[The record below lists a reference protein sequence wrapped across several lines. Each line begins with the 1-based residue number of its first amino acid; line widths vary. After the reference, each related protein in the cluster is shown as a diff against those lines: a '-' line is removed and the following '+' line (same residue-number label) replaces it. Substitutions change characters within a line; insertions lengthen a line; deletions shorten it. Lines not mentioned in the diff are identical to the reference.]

1 MSTLFIRVL
10 SPATRDEEGLHLSST
25 WLILEDDGSERAQGK
40 ADLRGLSELIDPS
53 ANWLQKPDN
62 IVVIVPGEHVLGV
75 SCEVPGRSIGQIR
88 RALPFVVEEYVATEI
103 EGMHLA
109 SGLIRRG
116 QPIRCNL
123 IDKELLEDWLE
134 CFASLDLNPGQFV
147 SEADLLPTSPD
158 QVSVLFDGDSVIL
171 KTQDQSATVDRANLV
186 IALGSLEVTNV
197 LLINGQMHDLERSQL
212 DQEINVETVGG
223 VDDST
228 LLYLATRWHED
239 RDAINLLQGVYAAN
253 QPTDPNLSRWRA
265 VAMLMLIWLTVG
277 FIGMTVQGFWAGI
290 QADGLQAE
298 SEALFHD
305 IVGSQQRVTN
315 VRRQLQSLLG
325 ERSLADGPGFSDY
338 MTALASVL
346 DPGVSV
352 LSVNYTD
359 ARGELDAELVISGY
373 EDLDRIKASLAER
386 GVVLETVTAEQQTS
400 GVGARVRLRGM

>member
-1 MSTLFIRVL
+1 MPTLFIRAL

-25 WLILEDDGSERAQGK
+25 WLILEDDGSERAKGK

-53 ANWLQKPDN
+53 ANWLQKPNN

-116 QPIRCNL
+116 HPIRCNL

-147 SEADLLPTSPD
+147 SEADLLPTRPD

-171 KTQDQSATVDRANLV
+171 KTEDQSATVDRANLV
-186 IALGSLEVTNV
+186 LALESVEATNV

-212 DQEINVETVGG
+212 DQEINVEMVGG
-223 VDDST
+223 VNDST
-228 LLYLATRWHED
+228 LMYLATRWHED

-253 QPTDPNLSRWRA
+253 RPADPNLSRWRA
-265 VAMLMLIWLTVG
+265 VAMLMLIWLAVG

-325 ERSLADGPGFSDY
+325 ERSLTDGPGFSGY
-338 MTALASVL
+338 MSALASVL

-386 GVVLETVTAEQQTS
+386 GVALETVTAEQQET
-400 GVGARVRLRGM
+400 GVGARIRLRGM